1 MNASIEEIKIK
12 NYKALRDVEL
22 KGIPRLCFLVGANGS
37 GKSTFFDAFSFLK
50 DAIRDNVS
58 IALGKRGGFSEVVT
72 RDSIGPI
79 EMSFKFR
86 ESGGRLATYELSV
99 GLNEHKRPVVKREI
113 LKFRRGTRGQP
124 WHFLDFAEGRGSA
137 ITNEADYDGTEGV
150 KEKREEQVLKSPDV
164 LAITGLGQFQKFRI
178 ATEFRSLI
186 ESWFIS
192 DFHIAEARPS
202 VPDGFADHLST
213 RGDNLALV
221 ARHLKE
227 NHPEIFDHI
236 LEQMKLRVP
245 GVSRVE
251 ARPMEDGRML
261 LRFQDGNFKDP
272 FIARHVSDGT
282 IKMFAYLVM
291 LYDPRPFPLLAIE
304 EPENQLYPS
313 LMDEL
318 AEEFRAYAKRGGQ
331 AFVSTHSPDLLNGAK
346 LDEVYWLVKK
356 DGVSQVRRARD
367 DKQIEAFMKDGDKMG
382 SLWKQ
387 GFFDGADPR

>member
-12 NYKALRDVEL
+12 NYKALRHVEM

-50 DAIRDNVS
+50 DSIRDNVS
-58 IALGKRGGFSEVVT
+58 VALNKRGGFDQVVT
-72 RDSIGPI
+72 RDSEGPI

-99 GLNEHKRPVVKREI
+99 GLNEQRRPVVKREV
-113 LKFRRGTRGQP
+113 LKFRRGTRGQA
-124 WHFLDFAEGRGSA
+124 WHFLDFTEGQGSA
-137 ITNEADYDGTEGV
+137 ITNEADYGKEGV
-150 KEKREEQVLKSPDV
+150 KEKREEQILKSPDV

-178 ATEFRSLI
+178 ASEFCDLI
-186 ESWFIS
+186 DSWFIS

-202 VPDGFADHLST
+202 VPDGVAEHLST

-227 NHPEIFDHI
+227 NHPEIFARV

-245 GVSRVE
+245 GVSQVE
-251 ARPMEDGRML
+251 AKPMEDGRML
-261 LRFQDGNFKDP
+261 LRFQDGKFKDP

-356 DGVSQVRRARD
+356 DGVSELRRASD
-367 DKQIEAFMKDGDKMG
+367 DEQISAYMKDGDKMG
-382 SLWKQ
+382 YLWKQ
-387 GFFDGADPR
+387 GLFFGADPR